1 MCDNEQLRLL
11 YWADTNSNKTL
22 QVLFCFLLKS
32 KIATARTSFGTQTG
46 SDRGFF
52 HVMKFC
58 HFRFPNVLRT

>member
-32 KIATARTSFGTQTG
+32 KIATARTSFGTQTTG
-46 SDRGFF
+46 SDRGVFS
-52 HVMKFC
+52 
-58 HFRFPNVLRT
+58 RYEILPL